1 MIKAY
6 LIDLDGTLYHGRHRI
21 EGADQLIRTLQELG
35 KPYLFVTN
43 NSSRTPQGVADHL
56 NGMGIP
62 ADASQVCTSAVA
74 AAEYVA
80 EESPG
85 AKVACIG
92 EAGLLEAIEEAGL
105 QLTEDAPDYVIQGID
120 REFSYHKLTKALRWI
135 NAGSKFIMT
144 NPDLQL
150 PSDDGLTPGAGTI
163 GAAIEAATGVHPTVI
178 GKPSSVIM
186 KSAISRLNLASHE
199 VAVIGDNMRTD
210 IAAGVAAGCETLLVL
225 TGVTTRDNM
234 DGHIQA
240 AKARPDHVFEDLH
253 KLMEW
258 LSQEADQASK
268 KG

>member
-105 QLTEDAPDYVIQGID
+105 QLTEDVPDYVIQGID

-144 NPDLQL
+144 NPDLRL

-163 GAAIEAATGVHPTVI
+163 GA
-178 GKPSSVIM
+178 K
-186 KSAISRLNLASHE
+186 N
-199 VAVIGDNMRTD
+199 
-210 IAAGVAAGCETLLVL
+210 
-225 TGVTTRDNM
+225 
-234 DGHIQA
+234 
-240 AKARPDHVFEDLH
+240 
-253 KLMEW
+253 
-258 LSQEADQASK
+258 
-268 KG
+268 

>member
-92 EAGLLEAIEEAGL
+92 EAGLLQAIEEAGL

-120 REFSYHKLTKALRWI
+120 REFSYSKLTKALRWI

-163 GAAIEAATGVHPTVI
+163 GAAIEAATGVRPTVI

-225 TGVTTRDNM
+225 TGVTTRENM

-240 AKARPDHVFEDLH
+240 AKTRPDHVFEDLH

-258 LSQEADQASK
+258 LSQETDQTSK